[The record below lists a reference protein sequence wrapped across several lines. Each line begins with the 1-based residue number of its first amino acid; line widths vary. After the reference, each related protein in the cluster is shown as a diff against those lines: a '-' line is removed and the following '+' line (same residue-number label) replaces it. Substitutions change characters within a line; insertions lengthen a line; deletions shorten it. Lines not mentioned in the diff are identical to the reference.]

1 MTLAKLFE
9 GWPREKLAQL
19 HSDTSD
25 PPVALCGHAYALK
38 DQSYGSHGF
47 SAVRRAIDQFQWL
60 RGRSDAGLL
69 WASPTPRLLKWLGEF
84 APELIVSQTG
94 NLAFLRLTREI
105 TEYTG
110 AKLVIHASDDW
121 VNDWPTNVTHKRIPV
136 ISNLIARTTRGE
148 FAELVDIASSR
159 LAISTRMAEVYTQR
173 YGSSWQVFC
182 NAVDPRQWP
191 VSQNAKGARSGPF
204 RLLYTGSLVRT
215 SQLDTVILVAQAI
228 AQLASEGESVVLE
241 LANPRVGTAYPAV
254 LNELGVV
261 RSDLVPQD
269 LLPQKL
275 AAADLLL
282 LPVTFDPNSFHFIH
296 LSIPGKT
303 SEYMISGTPILAVGP
318 ALTATISYAST
329 EGWAE
334 VVTDGRQG
342 AIAQAIRRLMN
353 DAHLRTLL
361 AHRAREIAMRD
372 CDLTSMRPRFQAHL
386 QELVLGVDHGS

>member
-1 MTLAKLFE
+1 
-9 GWPREKLAQL
+9 
-19 HSDTSD
+19 
-25 PPVALCGHAYALK
+25 
-38 DQSYGSHGF
+38 
-47 SAVRRAIDQFQWL
+47 
-60 RGRSDAGLL
+60 
-69 WASPTPRLLKWLGEF
+69 
-84 APELIVSQTG
+84 
-94 NLAFLRLTREI
+94 
-105 TEYTG
+105 
-110 AKLVIHASDDW
+110 
-121 VNDWPTNVTHKRIPV
+121 
-136 ISNLIARTTRGE
+136 
-148 FAELVDIASSR
+148 
-159 LAISTRMAEVYTQR
+159 
-173 YGSSWQVFC
+173 
-182 NAVDPRQWP
+182 
-191 VSQNAKGARSGPF
+191 
-204 RLLYTGSLVRT
+204 
-215 SQLDTVILVAQAI
+215 LDTVILVAQAI